1 MRGLGMRFSLTT
13 ARNNVKDERNGPALP
28 FGGGTALVVLAFV
41 LSLASTAVY
50 GRAGDEKNAAPP
62 STLTIELP
70 APEGEVLQAVKIVS
84 GDEIIHGSQIYD
96 KEPILDGAFTASSSE
111 YYGKWDGGGQ
121 VFYKVRTQAIAPRH
135 FKASADVGTITV
147 RYVVEGLSAMNTKLQ
162 IDAVFVGDGG
172 HRVHPSDG
180 SVETSEFKEIQD
192 RVRAIEFQKKKDVEA
207 LQARQ
212 AYDAKVATANK
223 DQQRSG
229 EIERLESAEASL
241 QNLQKRLH
249 ELQHELEVR
258 PKTSDAELK
267 TAPFRKATTLRA
279 VDQKEELLVLIIT
292 PNWYGIETTDGQ
304 HAWIARDQVE
314 ALP

>member
-1 MRGLGMRFSLTT
+1 MPKMESRSESYANNKDVRVGCRKAALCTLVAILTLFPRGT
-13 ARNNVKDERNGPALP
+13 
-28 FGGGTALVVLAFV
+28 
-41 LSLASTAVY
+41 Y
-50 GRAGDEKNAAPP
+50 GRLADDNKSAAPP

-96 KEPILDGAFTASSSE
+96 KEPILDGAFSAASSD

-135 FKASADVGTITV
+135 FKASADMGTITV

-192 RVRAIEFQKKKDVEA
+192 RIRAIDFQKRKDAEA

-212 AYDAKVATANK
+212 AYDAKIATANK
-223 DQQRSG
+223 DQQRAG
-229 EIERLESAEASL
+229 EIERMKSAEASL
-241 QNLQKRLH
+241 QNLKKRLH

-267 TAPFRKATTLRA
+267 TAPFHKATTLRA
-279 VDQKEELLVLIIT
+279 ADQKEELLVLIIT